1 MFVSNN
7 FGITQLY
14 KVFRSF
20 TVHWKKMVQNV
31 NTSFLFPFFFK
42 RHTFNFNNG
51 ENTML
56 TFCALGSLIRITN
69 IETTAFIVSFQD
81 QSHGAIE
88 WTLCGTCPTD
98 EKNGR
103 ANAGHTWKKIVSTC
117 IPAGKKQNHIIP
129 IIPCHRGT
137 PTIINTTTLPTY
149 ASRKA
154 VLCCTYH
161 GYLLQ
166 GLVLI
171 AKLHLHMI

>member
-129 IIPCHRGT
+129 IIPCHPPPLFVARLGLD
-137 PTIINTTTLPTY
+137 PPGRHRHKGG
-149 ASRKA
+149 ASEHRAA
-154 VLCCTYH
+154 VEQPCEAI
-161 GYLLQ
+161 G
-166 GLVLI
+166 
-171 AKLHLHMI
+171 A

>member
-69 IETTAFIVSFQD
+69 IEPTAFIVSFQD

-129 IIPCHRGT
+129 IIPCHGGGSGT
-137 PTIINTTTLPTY
+137 PIYPIFIP
-149 ASRKA
+149 
-154 VLCCTYH
+154 LCSSYT
-161 GYLLQ
+161 
-166 GLVLI
+166 
-171 AKLHLHMI
+171 